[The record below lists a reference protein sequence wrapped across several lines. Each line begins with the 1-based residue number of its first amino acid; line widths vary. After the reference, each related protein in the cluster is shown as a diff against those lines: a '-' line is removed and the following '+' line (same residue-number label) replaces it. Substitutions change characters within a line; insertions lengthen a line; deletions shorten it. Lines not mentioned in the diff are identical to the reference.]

1 MEALELLVTQSVI
14 NGGKNARQVSSPG
27 PSTWLEHSLNDTD
40 CFQIPE
46 TSDCLANDSWTLNN
60 SSQVMNAS
68 STVLPPSLGF
78 DDNAMTD
85 IIIYSVMFLVA
96 AVGNLTV
103 FITLFRN
110 RHRKSRVNMMIM
122 HLAAADL
129 MVTLI
134 NFPLEVGWRITTQ
147 WVAGNL
153 ACKLFQF
160 LRAFGLYLSSL
171 VLVCI
176 SLDRYFAIVHP
187 LKVNDAQR
195 RGKMMLTFA
204 WSIAAVCSLPQSVI
218 FHVDTHPVF
227 QNFKQCVTFGFF
239 RTQVE
244 EMTYNLFCLA
254 AMYFMPLLVI
264 IVVYLRILWE
274 ISQKSKDSNVE
285 PSGQGRG
292 GRMRLRRS
300 DVSNIER
307 ARARTLR
314 MTVIIVLA
322 FIWCWTPYV
331 VIVMWYMF
339 DRESAEQ
346 VDKRLQDALFIMA
359 VSNSCV
365 NPLVYGTYTINFR
378 NELNRCFGRKT
389 KPPVLARKSTGHHTA
404 VSAECPRRREEI
416 QMMSDARQANTTR
429 REPSTFNVQAANFPL
444 LPGGGGASAQSARNW
459 GPGSQSTNQS
469 STQPQQPQP
478 FSGQSTSQ
486 PSPHKMLLP
495 NRNHSAIMGLIRTA
509 ERIAGA
515 NTKEF
520 LYLRFTEGSQT
531 PTSDASADLH
541 LSSDDDSTA
550 CVDVTYSPPQELEWD
565 VNPVIEAMFQQREK
579 NYRWITRIQ
588 TDHQPDI

>member
-1 MEALELLVTQSVI
+1 MNDKLDFYSEALLVGGDVETLLT
-14 NGGKNARQVSSPG
+14 
-27 PSTWLEHSLNDTD
+27 STPEPVNWLEHAVNDTD
-40 CFQIPE
+40 
-46 TSDCLANDSWTLNN
+46 DCLEFPASCFPADGFWNTSF
-60 SSQVMNAS
+60 NAS
-68 STVLPPSLGF
+68 TTTVLPPSLGF
-78 DDNAMTD
+78 DDNAKTD
-85 IIIYSVMFLVA
+85 IIIYSVMFVVA

-110 RHRKSRVNMMIM
+110 RHRKSRVNLMIM

-195 RGKMMLTFA
+195 RGKLMLSFA

-254 AMYFMPLLVI
+254 AMYFMPLFVI
-264 IVVYLRILWE
+264 IVVYFRILWE
-274 ISQKSKDSNVE
+274 ISQKSRDSRE
-285 PSGQGRG
+285 ERDGRSGGCGG

-300 DVSNIER
+300 DMSNIER

-389 KPPVLARKSTGHHTA
+389 KPPVLARKSTGSTAMRTTVTAQLTSTGNTFRMSTHTQVVHRDGSA
-404 VSAECPRRREEI
+404 HKPSGENHCLPSKPRPPLSPTPTTISKFPVSPPLPNSSTSPTSGNQIPAASTAASTMATGCVIVEIDVDVDTLQSLRIPLPAPRNAFSKQQQR
-416 QMMSDARQANTTR
+416 S
-429 REPSTFNVQAANFPL
+429 
-444 LPGGGGASAQSARNW
+444 
-459 GPGSQSTNQS
+459 SQSRKTNYLS
-469 STQPQQPQP
+469 
-478 FSGQSTSQ
+478 FLI
-486 PSPHKMLLP
+486 SPRLKTMSK
-495 NRNHSAIMGLIRTA
+495 RVC
-509 ERIAGA
+509 
-515 NTKEF
+515 K
-520 LYLRFTEGSQT
+520 
-531 PTSDASADLH
+531 
-541 LSSDDDSTA
+541 
-550 CVDVTYSPPQELEWD
+550 
-565 VNPVIEAMFQQREK
+565 
-579 NYRWITRIQ
+579 
-588 TDHQPDI
+588 

>member
-187 LKVNDAQR
+187 LKVR
-195 RGKMMLTFA
+195 
-204 WSIAAVCSLPQSVI
+204 P
-218 FHVDTHPVF
+218 
-227 QNFKQCVTFGFF
+227 
-239 RTQVE
+239 
-244 EMTYNLFCLA
+244 
-254 AMYFMPLLVI
+254 
-264 IVVYLRILWE
+264 
-274 ISQKSKDSNVE
+274 KSH
-285 PSGQGRG
+285 
-292 GRMRLRRS
+292 
-300 DVSNIER
+300 I
-307 ARARTLR
+307 
-314 MTVIIVLA
+314 
-322 FIWCWTPYV
+322 
-331 VIVMWYMF
+331 
-339 DRESAEQ
+339 
-346 VDKRLQDALFIMA
+346 
-359 VSNSCV
+359 
-365 NPLVYGTYTINFR
+365 
-378 NELNRCFGRKT
+378 
-389 KPPVLARKSTGHHTA
+389 
-404 VSAECPRRREEI
+404 
-416 QMMSDARQANTTR
+416 
-429 REPSTFNVQAANFPL
+429 
-444 LPGGGGASAQSARNW
+444 
-459 GPGSQSTNQS
+459 
-469 STQPQQPQP
+469 
-478 FSGQSTSQ
+478 
-486 PSPHKMLLP
+486 
-495 NRNHSAIMGLIRTA
+495 
-509 ERIAGA
+509 
-515 NTKEF
+515 
-520 LYLRFTEGSQT
+520 
-531 PTSDASADLH
+531 
-541 LSSDDDSTA
+541 
-550 CVDVTYSPPQELEWD
+550 
-565 VNPVIEAMFQQREK
+565 
-579 NYRWITRIQ
+579 
-588 TDHQPDI
+588 